1 MQINFNLAAIIANN
15 ALNNSDNKLS
25 AALERLSTG
34 LRINHAKDDAS
45 GLALAK
51 RMNAQ
56 IEGLNIASTNAN
68 TGVAIIETAEGA
80 LTEIHAMLQRMN
92 ELAVKSSNGTYL
104 STDRLAIQNEIN
116 QLTKEIVRISEDTEF
131 NGQSLINGY
140 FDVKGY
146 SSDAGLNV
154 DTYSDETTAKD
165 YKLTVLSTAT
175 YDANGLLTAD
185 AEVELGSEFP
195 AGSKVKYN
203 GNEVTVSGPNSFEI
217 KFHVDNS
224 VTTGVG
230 AIPGPPI
237 QPATNPITL
246 DITGI
251 GPMQIQ
257 IGANEGQELGIR
269 IPKISL
275 KTLDI
280 DNLDLTTENKSSDSM
295 ERISNG
301 IAYVSQV
308 RARLG
313 AYQNRLEHTASSL
326 DITSENM
333 TSAYSRIMDV
343 DMATEMTEYTKYQ
356 IMSQAGISMLA
367 QANERPQKILQMLQ

>member
-1 MQINFNLAAIIANN
+1 MQINFNLSAIIANN
-15 ALNNSDNKLS
+15 ALNNSDNALG

-45 GLALAK
+45 GLAIAK

-116 QLTKEIVRISEDTEF
+116 QLSQEIVRIAEDTEF
-131 NGQSLINGY
+131 NGQSLLNGN
-140 FDVKGY
+140 FDVRGY
-146 SSDAGLNV
+146 SSDPGLKI

-165 YKLTVLSTAT
+165 YRVTVIRTAT
-175 YDANGLLTAD
+175 YDVNGVLTGD
-185 AEVELGSEFP
+185 AKVDLGSEFP
-195 AGSKVKYN
+195 AGCKVKYN

-217 KFHVDNS
+217 KFHVDNG
-224 VTTGVG
+224 VTLGTPS
-230 AIPGPPI
+230 IPGPPVV
-237 QPATNPITL
+237 PGTNPITL
-246 DITGI
+246 DIAGI

-280 DNLDLTTENKSSDSM
+280 DNLDLTTEMKSSESM

-343 DMATEMTEYTKYQ
+343 NMATEMTEYTKYQ
-356 IMSQAGISMLA
+356 IMSQAGTSMLA

>member
-15 ALNNSDNKLS
+15 ALNNSDNRLS

-45 GLALAK
+45 GLAIAK

-131 NGQSLINGY
+131 NGQSLLNGY

-175 YDANGLLTAD
+175 YDANGVLTAD

-230 AIPGPPI
+230 TIPGPPI